1 LSEGRR
7 VMEEIKIP
15 AVPDSPTEGAIIEA
29 KGIIKSIEEG
39 DTSFKNL
46 TTEAKRD
53 FKYAQAVMRKA
64 RTAKKAYGGY
74 VKKYA
79 NGGGVRKVRV

>member
-1 LSEGRR
+1 MDKIE
-7 VMEEIKIP
+7 IP
-15 AVPDSPTEGAIIEA
+15 AVTDFPTEGAIIEA

-46 TTEAKRD
+46 SPEAKRD
-53 FKYAQAVMRKA
+53 FKYAQAVIQKLN
-64 RTAKKAYGGY
+64 TIKKAKGGY

-79 NGGGVRKVRV
+79 KGGGVRKVRS